1 MLIARLWCLLLGGTL
16 IATATPGRSQ
26 DLVGCSLVDG
36 QLSCVPGVSADP
48 QAQIRALRA
57 EIGATLA
64 QESAVQQTIDG
75 LEGLV
80 LSGEASEGSLL
91 RATVAA
97 DLLAASAAN
106 AFHWYRLSPGSAQW
120 VWIESA
126 QGPSYRLTA
135 ADLGGKVM
143 LVVVRI
149 DGDDAKRQATPAVGP
164 VQPAAMGGMGLP
176 GS

>member
-1 MLIARLWCLLLGGTL
+1 MSIPRLWCLLLGGTL
-16 IATATPGRSQ
+16 IATAATGHSQ

-64 QESAVQQTIDG
+64 QESSVQQTIDG

-80 LSGEASEGSLL
+80 LNGEAIEGSLL
-91 RATVAA
+91 RATVEA
-97 DLLAASAAN
+97 DLLAASSAN

-126 QGPSYRLTA
+126 EGPSYRLTA

-164 VQPAAMGGMGLP
+164 VRPAAMGEMGLP
-176 GS
+176 SS

>member
-1 MLIARLWCLLLGGTL
+1 MPNARLWCLLLGATL
-16 IATATPGRSQ
+16 MTTATAGRSQ

-64 QESAVQQTIDG
+64 QESAVQQTING

-80 LSGEASEGSLL
+80 LNGAALEGNLL
-91 RATVAA
+91 RATVDA
-97 DLLAASAAN
+97 DLLSASSAD

-126 QGPSYRLTA
+126 QGPSYQLTK

-149 DGDDAKRQATPAVGP
+149 DGGNARRQATPAVGP
-164 VQPAAMGGMGLP
+164 VLPAGMGGLGLP